1 MFFLKTV
8 NKSSVYFF
16 GWLTGTEGGDSG
28 NGVRVHNRGL
38 GGFLREI
45 FTGRQINIGHPRSVA
60 IRAQDTLRATLNTHV
75 AESRKRA
82 NKNYN
87 RSTLTKAFNRSLVL
101 IVLKTFHRKWG
112 VFYTRKPHTCP
123 MYTRG
128 FDHRTPLQNIFW
140 LYTKIRNDIP
150 LKSLLIWSEE
160 NDGRAGSGDPT

>member
-1 MFFLKTV
+1 MVNVFLKTV

-16 GWLTGTEGGDSG
+16 GVTNRDQRRRFWQRCQGTQSR
-28 NGVRVHNRGL
+28 VR
-38 GGFLREI
+38 GFLREI

-112 VFYTRKPHTCP
+112 VFYTRKPHTFP

-128 FDHRTPLQNIFW
+128 FDHKDPF
-140 LYTKIRNDIP
+140 TKHI
-150 LKSLLIWSEE
+150 LVVH
-160 NDGRAGSGDPT
+160 